1 MNRLVSKLTK
11 LAKLA
16 MLTMLSLLPC
26 TTLFAASTP
35 NYNIIDYGAK
45 ADTTVLSTAALQQ
58 AIDDCSR
65 AGGGRVV
72 VPTGDFKI
80 GSIQLRSNVH
90 LHLEQGATLYGSTRL
105 EDYRPMKSDYVSLR
119 TQSTTIQLIY
129 ADRVKDVVI
138 DGYGTIDGRGRAFK
152 KLSWN
157 DEGITRP
164 HLLRIIRGEDITVR
178 DITLRNSGCWM
189 QHYLACDRLRIDGI
203 KVFNRNNYNNDAL
216 DLDGCHEVIVT
227 NMMADSDDDAIT
239 LKSTSPRL
247 CENIR
252 ISDCIVSSHC
262 NGVKLGTET
271 NGGFRNISISGI
283 VVKPSSDQREK
294 FFGQWIG
301 SSAISLEI
309 VDGGVM
315 ENVSV
320 SNITVEGTEAPI
332 FVRLGNRGRGYQL
345 KEGKSTLS
353 GKNNDDAIAGLIP
366 IDTVGHING
375 IHLDNIQIRNA
386 GAMGCSITGLPGH
399 PVENVWLTN
408 ITIHHKGGI
417 TAADLP
423 KIEEAAKDEKEKDYP
438 ESTMWGNLPAKGFFV
453 RHARNVNFHNVV
465 IQTEHPDARP
475 DFVHIDAHPDF
486 VHPDAHPDYVHID
499 ADSPRPSSAH
509 PPFVR
514 HAAAPSQPNNES
526 PSNFTNPVI
535 NADFSDP
542 DVIRVGDKYY
552 MVASDFHF
560 LGMQI
565 MESDDLLHWRYVSQV
580 YSRFDEPGWYTN
592 EHYAGGSWAPAI
604 RYHDGLFYVYFCTPD
619 EGLYM
624 STAKDA
630 HGPWSP
636 LHLVKRVKKWEDPCP
651 FWDDDGQA
659 YLGRSQHGAGPIIVH
674 KMSPD
679 GRQLLDDGVTV
690 YTGPVAEGTKFMKR
704 NGYYYL
710 IIPEGGVGQ
719 GWQTVLRSRNIYGP
733 YERRIVLE
741 QGSTNINGPHQG
753 ALVDTAPSNCPEWGE
768 QDWWFFHFQE
778 TPVLGRVV
786 HLQPARWVDNWP
798 LMGVDL
804 DGNGIGEPVAAWPAP
819 ILSRRDTADC
829 QTIDHSPLTL
839 ATSDDFSADTLYWVG
854 QQQRALGLQWQW
866 NHNPVDTHWSL
877 TERKGWLTLHALP
890 ADSLKACRNMLTQKV
905 IGAESETTT
914 LLTATGQCY
923 AGLCCTG
930 KQFRAIGICP
940 QGIFVEA
947 NGQKTIVKQGKFGK
961 VYLRVSNDC
970 HKNRHQFAYSTD
982 GRHFTPVGEPF
993 PMRGG
998 YWKGIR
1004 TGLFCYGSS
1013 GKAQFDYFVTNI
1025 GAVR

>member
-1 MNRLVSKLTK
+1 MRKTVILMMLALMNL
-11 LAKLA
+11 LAVQAKD
-16 MLTMLSLLPC
+16 
-26 TTLFAASTP
+26 
-35 NYNIIDYGAK
+35 YNIVEYGAK
-45 ADTTVLSTAALQQ
+45 SDTTVLSTKALQQ
-58 AIDDCSR
+58 AIDDCSHL
-65 AGGGRVV
+65 GGGRVV
-72 VPTGDFKI
+72 VPTGSYKI
-80 GSIQLRSNVH
+80 GSIELRSNVN

-119 TQSTTIQLIY
+119 TQTTTIQLIY
-129 ADRVKDVVI
+129 ADQVKNVCI
-138 DGYGTIDGRGRAFK
+138 DGQGTIDGRGRAFK

-164 HLLRIIRGEDITVR
+164 HLLRIIRGEDIVVK

-189 QHYLACDRLRIDGI
+189 QHYLACDRLHIDGI

-216 DLDGCHEVIVT
+216 DLDGCHDVIVT
-227 NMMADSDDDAIT
+227 NIMADSDDDAIT

-252 ISDCIVSSHC
+252 ISDCVVSSHC

-271 NGGFRNISISGI
+271 NGGFRNINISGI
-283 VVKPSSDQREK
+283 VVKPSSDQKEK

-309 VDGGVM
+309 VDGGVL
-315 ENVSV
+315 ENVNV
-320 SNITVEGTEAPI
+320 SNVTVEGTEAPI
-332 FVRLGNRGRGYQL
+332 FVRLGNRGRGYKL
-345 KEGKSTLS
+345 RGGNGTLS
-353 GKNNDDAIAGLIP
+353 GNSNDDKITELIP
-366 IDTVGHING
+366 IDTVGRING

-399 PVENVWLTN
+399 PVENVWLSN
-408 ITIHHKGGI
+408 ITLHHRGGI

-423 KIEEAAKDEKEKDYP
+423 QIEEAAKDEKEKDYP

-453 RHARNVNFHNVV
+453 RHARNVQFHNVV
-465 IQTEHPDARP
+465 IQTAQPDARP
-475 DFVHIDAHPDF
+475 DFVNVDVDTTQSSNLKSQSSNLNS
-486 VHPDAHPDYVHID
+486 YV
-499 ADSPRPSSAH
+499 
-509 PPFVR
+509 
-514 HAAAPSQPNNES
+514 
-526 PSNFTNPVI
+526 NPI
-535 NADFSDP
+535 LNADFSDP
-542 DVIRVGDKYY
+542 DVFRVGEKYY

-560 LGMQI
+560 LGMQVL
-565 MESDDLLHWRYVSQV
+565 ESDDLIHWRYISQI
-580 YSRFDEPGWYTN
+580 YDRFDEPGWDTN

-630 HGPWSP
+630 YGPWSP

-674 KMSPD
+674 KMSAD

-704 NGYYYL
+704 NGFYYL

-753 ALVDTAPSNCPEWGE
+753 ALVDTAPSDSPNGGE

-786 HLQPARWVDNWP
+786 HLQPARWVDGWP
-798 LMGVDL
+798 LMGIDL
-804 DGNGIGEPVAAWPAP
+804 DGNGIGEPVAAWPSPHPTPHA
-819 ILSRRDTADC
+819 SR
-829 QTIDHSPLTL
+829 HSTL

-905 IGAESETTT
+905 FGYVSETTT
-914 LLTATGQCY
+914 LLTTKGQCY
-923 AGLCCTG
+923 AGLCCIG
-930 KQFRAIGICP
+930 KQFMGIGLCP
-940 QGIFVEA
+940 EGIFVEA
-947 NGQKTIVKQGKFGK
+947 NGQKEIVKPGKFSK
-961 VYLRVSNDC
+961 LYLRVTNDC
-970 HKNRHQFAYSTD
+970 RKNRHQFFYSTD
-982 GRHFTPVGEPF
+982 GKTYVPDNLPF

-1004 TGLFCYGSS
+1004 TGLFCYGSD
-1013 GKAQFDYFVTNI
+1013 GKAQFDSFDVTFPPCSEQ
-1025 GAVR
+1025 